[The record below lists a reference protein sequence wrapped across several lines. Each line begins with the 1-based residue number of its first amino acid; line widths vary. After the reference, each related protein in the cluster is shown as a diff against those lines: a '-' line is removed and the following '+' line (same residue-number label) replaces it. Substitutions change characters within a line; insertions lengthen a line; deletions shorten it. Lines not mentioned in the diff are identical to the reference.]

1 MADSDSHEG
10 ECISLDNT
18 FKAAK
23 KAVVLE
29 KTKARTKLL
38 KGGILSVLNEKNE
51 IIGWVRTP
59 FYCGFMTDAELSEIL
74 PEPVSS

>member
-1 MADSDSHEG
+1 MDYVANSCGG

-29 KTKARTKLL
+29 KTKERTKLL
-38 KGGILSVLNEKNE
+38 KGGVLSILNEKNE
-51 IIGWVRTP
+51 IIGWVRT
-59 FYCGFMTDAELSEIL
+59 YLTTGIDCECD
-74 PEPVSS
+74 

>member
-1 MADSDSHEG
+1 VADSHGG

-51 IIGWVRTP
+51 IIGWVRTL
-59 FYCGFMTDAELSEIL
+59 FFVDL
-74 PEPVSS
+74 

>member
-1 MADSDSHEG
+1 MQKHRWTVANSHGG

-29 KTKARTKLL
+29 KTKERTKLL
-38 KGGILSVLNEKNE
+38 KGGILSILNEKNE
-51 IIGWVRTP
+51 IIGWVRT
-59 FYCGFMTDAELSEIL
+59 YLMTGIDCKCD
-74 PEPVSS
+74 

>member
-1 MADSDSHEG
+1 MADSHNEG

-29 KTKARTKLL
+29 KTKERTKLL

-51 IIGWVRTP
+51 IIGWVRTL
-59 FYCGFMTDAELSEIL
+59 FYCEFVTDTELSEIL
-74 PEPVSS
+74 PEPVSG

>member
-1 MADSDSHEG
+1 MADSLAYEG

-29 KTKARTKLL
+29 KTKA
-38 KGGILSVLNEKNE
+38 
-51 IIGWVRTP
+51 
-59 FYCGFMTDAELSEIL
+59 
-74 PEPVSS
+74 

>member
-1 MADSDSHEG
+1 VADSHAG
-10 ECISLDNT
+10 EYISLDNT

-29 KTKARTKLL
+29 KMKARTKLL

-51 IIGWVRTP
+51 IIGWVHTL
-59 FYCGFMTDAELSEIL
+59 FFCGLHQENGLR
-74 PEPVSS
+74 P